1 MPVSTTKRNPTPWS
15 GSSTNRDSTPWG
27 GSSTSSSPQ
36 GRSYTP
42 TPTGGRGS
50 FTPTPT
56 WGPSFNSP
64 GVQNLTRQLR
74 PPSAP
79 PQLTPPP
86 SRITTPSS
94 SGADMRWARNIDSF
108 GDASSAAEAI
118 VNDTIR
124 QLAPYL
130 FDDQFN
136 DPDPAWRR
144 VEREIE
150 EFNRETERNLDNAR
164 DALRRLQDDF
174 QDAIDNIPAPQP
186 DTYPSPSLD
195 CKHWVQ
201 FTRSAS
207 VATYAIEPGQYGFYS
222 IEAKSTGVAN
232 QTSYELVGDNWEV
245 TDQYF
250 IDFNQDW
257 TSVSSGGFFG
267 DTDRVEFYVSEV
279 NVWESRSSGRLNP
292 QSGVNFRLSNT
303 NQAIYRINV
312 VYPLASQYNVEGD
325 DMEHTPGE
333 VIQRINEFDPATC
346 TAVEQDRRRPRP
358 RERDD
363 DMQCLAP
370 MLIGRL
376 DRIIALMEHNVLTE
390 AQIDQI
396 AASAKGLKAQ
406 TKTLK
411 ALKQNMAIP
420 EFWELKPGLY
430 PQAAIVFGN
439 KLPNG
444 KIGRERRTLHIPHY
458 TGREG
463 QKPSIPEYDR
473 GPFMARIILKD
484 NSKMYCY
491 AKSEQEA
498 IRVVNAMAAY
508 TKQSL
513 LPGVPPSTG
522 KTGYAKSTWR
532 AVPLYL
538 QYYSDA
544 KNGAP
549 DWQVDFG

>member
-1 MPVSTTKRNPTPWS
+1 
-15 GSSTNRDSTPWG
+15 
-27 GSSTSSSPQ
+27 
-36 GRSYTP
+36 
-42 TPTGGRGS
+42 
-50 FTPTPT
+50 
-56 WGPSFNSP
+56 
-64 GVQNLTRQLR
+64 
-74 PPSAP
+74 
-79 PQLTPPP
+79 
-86 SRITTPSS
+86 
-94 SGADMRWARNIDSF
+94 
-108 GDASSAAEAI
+108 
-118 VNDTIR
+118 
-124 QLAPYL
+124 
-130 FDDQFN
+130 
-136 DPDPAWRR
+136 
-144 VEREIE
+144 
-150 EFNRETERNLDNAR
+150 
-164 DALRRLQDDF
+164 
-174 QDAIDNIPAPQP
+174 
-186 DTYPSPSLD
+186 
-195 CKHWVQ
+195 
-201 FTRSAS
+201 
-207 VATYAIEPGQYGFYS
+207 
-222 IEAKSTGVAN
+222 
-232 QTSYELVGDNWEV
+232 
-245 TDQYF
+245 
-250 IDFNQDW
+250 
-257 TSVSSGGFFG
+257 
-267 DTDRVEFYVSEV
+267 
-279 NVWESRSSGRLNP
+279 
-292 QSGVNFRLSNT
+292 
-303 NQAIYRINV
+303 
-312 VYPLASQYNVEGD
+312 
-325 DMEHTPGE
+325 
-333 VIQRINEFDPATC
+333 
-346 TAVEQDRRRPRP
+346 
-358 RERDD
+358 
-363 DMQCLAP
+363 